1 MIPAEAAHN
10 TITALGEVGMLQ
22 FKDLNADKSAFQRT
36 YANQIKRCDEMARQ
50 VRFFQE
56 ELRKAN
62 VPAAS
67 LLPSDRAFDFDRME
81 GELLQLE
88 SELSQ
93 LTSNSERLRRSH
105 NELLELQLVLER
117 AAVFFSDARSD
128 ALATREDDE
137 GRRGL
142 GEGPAL
148 SDIGAPLL
156 ESASAA
162 PEASKGVQLGFV
174 AGTVLTDRLAAF
186 ERLLFR
192 ATRGNVYLRSA
203 GVGSVEDPSTGER
216 HDKAVYV
223 VFFSGERARA
233 KVSKAAE
240 AFGAARYPF
249 PEDRAAQR

>member
-1 MIPAEAAHN
+1 
-10 TITALGEVGMLQ
+10 
-22 FKDLNADKSAFQRT
+22 
-36 YANQIKRCDEMARQ
+36 MARQ

-142 GEGPAL
+142 GEGERCAGEAC
-148 SDIGAPLL
+148 SDAVRSTGKRRSSDAMRRCPLH
-156 ESASAA
+156 
-162 PEASKGVQLGFV
+162 GVQPTPSACPRPYPPFV
-174 AGTVLTDRLAAF
+174 PL
-186 ERLLFR
+186 
-192 ATRGNVYLRSA
+192 
-203 GVGSVEDPSTGER
+203 
-216 HDKAVYV
+216 
-223 VFFSGERARA
+223 
-233 KVSKAAE
+233 
-240 AFGAARYPF
+240 
-249 PEDRAAQR
+249 